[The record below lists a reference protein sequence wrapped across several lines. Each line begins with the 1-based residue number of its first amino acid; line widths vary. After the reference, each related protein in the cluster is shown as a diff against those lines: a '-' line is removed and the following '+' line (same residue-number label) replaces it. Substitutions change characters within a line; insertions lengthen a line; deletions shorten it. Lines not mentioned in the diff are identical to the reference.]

1 MKHFVSNSK
10 RFFWK
15 NKKNKAAF
23 YASAF
28 SIVIKFSI
36 VCRKLSE
43 EEKTTERQSERKKLQ
58 GERIVII
65 KTCTHKRN
73 VNSQKTKINFA
84 SLLCVPFLSIQTISI
99 VHKKIKKFK
108 SPEKDCL
115 QKTIFLLYV
124 STSFKTFLASFLCM
138 QWCLAHDI

>member
-1 MKHFVSNSK
+1 MWVIQSDSFE
-10 RFFWK
+10 RI
-15 NKKNKAAF
+15 KKNKAAF

-99 VHKKIKKFK
+99 VHKKIKSLRAPK
-108 SPEKDCL
+108 
-115 QKTIFLLYV
+115 KTVCRKLFFFFMCQHRLKHFWHL
-124 STSFKTFLASFLCM
+124 SCACND
-138 QWCLAHDI
+138 A